1 MHFQPIEF
9 IHNLVYMGV
18 GMLGIFLV
26 IGMIVLSTMLINRLF
41 SGKTK

>member
-1 MHFQPIEF
+1 MNAYAFIE
-9 IHNLVYMGV
+9 NLKYMGV